1 MSTCV
6 HENIPQRDLHLPW
19 YAIYVKS
26 RHEKNV
32 ASTLASRGYESFLP
46 TYLKRRKDSKKSDLP
61 LFPNY
66 VFCRLKP
73 SEKMPVITAPG
84 VFSIVSSS
92 GLPASIPEAE
102 IESIRR
108 MLKSGLDPAPWPY
121 VKEGQQV
128 CMTSGPLRG
137 VEGVVVNESHH
148 RWLVVSVKL
157 LQRSVAVKVERQ
169 YIS

>member
-1 MSTCV
+1 MPACV
-6 HENIPQRDLHLPW
+6 HEQTTEPDLPW

-46 TYLKRRKDSKKSDLP
+46 TYLKSRKDSKKSDLP

-66 VFCRLKP
+66 VFCRLKAT
-73 SEKMPVITAPG
+73 ERLPVITAPG

-92 GLPASIPEAE
+92 GSPASIPESE

-108 MLKSGLDPAPWPY
+108 MIDSGLDPEPWPY
-121 VKEGQQV
+121 VKEGEQV
-128 CMTSGPLRG
+128 CLKSGPLRG
-137 VEGVVVNESHH
+137 LEGVVVNESHH
-148 RWLVVSVKL
+148 RWLVVSLNL
-157 LQRSVAVKVERQ
+157 LQRSVAVKMERQ